1 MFAIMIGQE
10 DEGVNKIRLSNDF
23 LNQFGDFPEHMSAIS
38 KFTYL
43 RTYSRYIPELKRRET
58 WKETVKRSVE
68 YNVNLAAR
76 HLESINYDVPIKK
89 LTEEAELLFKNMF
102 NLKQFLSGRTLWVG
116 NDDESSVSNKY
127 PLSNFNCAFI
137 EITKWDDLGDL
148 FYLLLV
154 GTGVGFRATIDKMKN
169 EMLPIRD
176 NFTIENIPFE
186 GLYPVVKEDKT
197 SVVIKDDTATIFI
210 GDSKEGWVES
220 IREFFKILTS
230 KETEKV
236 TKIRLNYNYIRQR
249 GERLH
254 TFGGTASGHESL
266 RDMFDGIYKVLHNQI
281 DPTLEPL
288 ERIDDK
294 YVKVRPIHV
303 LDIGNL
309 IGNNV
314 VVGGVRRAAEI
325 FLMDDNDWESIFSKY
340 GINGFFKEEQFQQHE
355 ELIKFLKDNK
365 IPYPKRI
372 EQYGIRNYDE
382 NVNKD
387 FVTGEPNREEN
398 GELSPYNF
406 GSGFYHR
413 AMSNNSIAF
422 EKKPKR
428 EFLHALFKI
437 MQFEGEPGFVN
448 MEEASRR
455 RPNARGLN
463 PCVEIILDSY
473 GVCNLTTISITEFIK
488 EGKLDMEGLLEAQ
501 RLSVRNGLRMT
512 LVDLELPHWDKV
524 QKRDRLL
531 GVSMTG
537 LKDAIEMLG
546 YDKKDESELIKTLGE
561 VARKEADRYAHEL
574 RVNAPLLTTAVK
586 PEGTLSIV
594 SNATSSGLHHS
605 HSPYYV
611 RRIRINKD
619 DPLAKAVL
627 NHYGWVVNAENGTP
641 GDTWKE
647 QIENAKVLVID
658 FPVKSG
664 ATKTKDDISVEEQF
678 NTYFEFQDKYTEHN
692 TSNTISVKPNEWG
705 KAEEIVYNNWDDF
718 VGVSFLAIDG
728 GTYKLAPYESIT
740 EEEYNN
746 RVKAMVDFDE
756 EQLRKYDRGEDFEL
770 GESCASGVCP
780 IR

>member
-1 MFAIMIGQE
+1 ME
-10 DEGVNKIRLSNDF
+10 KIYLSEEF
-23 LNQFGDFPEHMSAIS
+23 LNKFDDFPAHMSAIS

-43 RTYSRYIPELKRRET
+43 RTYSRYLPEINRRET
-58 WKETVKRSVE
+58 WKETVKRATE
-68 YNVNLAAR
+68 YNINLAVK
-76 HLESINYDVPIKK
+76 HLENLGYPIPVEELKK
-89 LTEEAELLFKNMF
+89 EAELLFSNMF

-116 NDDESSVSNKY
+116 DSDESSVSSKY

-137 EITKWDDLGDL
+137 EIKTWEDLGDL

-154 GTGVGFRATIDKMKN
+154 GTGVGFRATIEKMKN
-169 EMLPIRD
+169 EMPAIRD

-186 GLYPVVKEDKT
+186 GLYPIVKEDKT
-197 SVVIKDDTATIFI
+197 SVVINDDTATIFI
-210 GDSKEGWVES
+210 GDSKEGWVDS
-220 IREFFKILTS
+220 LREFFKILTEKD
-230 KETEKV
+230 KENI

-249 GERLH
+249 GERLN

-266 RDMFDGIYKVLHNQI
+266 RDMFEGIYKVLHNQI

-288 ERIDDK
+288 ERLDEK
-294 YVKVRPIHV
+294 YVRVRPIHI

-325 FLMDDNDWESIFSKY
+325 FLMDDNDWESIFAKY
-340 GINGFFKEEQFQQHE
+340 GINGFFKEEQFKKHE
-355 ELIKFLKDNK
+355 ELLEFLKENE

-372 EQYGIRNYDE
+372 ESYGIRNYDAE
-382 NVNKD
+382 VNKD
-387 FVTGEPNREEN
+387 YTTGEANREED

-473 GVCNLTTISITEFIK
+473 GVCNLTTISITQFVK
-488 EGKLDMEGLLEAQ
+488 DNKLDVEGLLEAQ
-501 RLSVRNGLRMT
+501 KLSVRNGLRMT

-537 LKDAIEMLG
+537 LKDAMDMLN
-546 YDKKDESELIKTLGE
+546 YTEKQEQELIKLLGDT
-561 VARKEADRYAHEL
+561 ARDEANRYAHEL

-605 HSPYYV
+605 HAPYYV

-641 GDTWKE
+641 GDTWEE
-647 QIENAKVLVID
+647 QIKNAKVLVID

-664 ATKTKDDISVEEQF
+664 AKKTKEDISVEEQF
-678 NTYFEFQDKYTEHN
+678 KTYFSFQGKYTDHN
-692 TSNTISVKPNEWG
+692 TSNTITVKPHEWDT
-705 KAEEIVYNNWDDF
+705 AEEIVYKNWDNF
-718 VGVSFLAIDG
+718 VGVSFLAEDG

-746 RVKAMVDFDE
+746 RVKAMVSFDE